1 MSVYNL
7 TQGGGRNIILSSQE
21 EARKEK
27 RKIDKDNTN

>member
-7 TQGGGRNIILSSQE
+7 TQWGGRNIILSSQE

-27 RKIDKDNTN
+27 KENKDNTN